1 MGKDLVQKAEEYA
14 KAFPDSEDV
23 AKQSW
28 LAGYDAGKRSKSRKK
43 ELDLSFVPPDFL
55 PIIERWV
62 KYKQERKQAYT
73 QSGIEACYHKLL
85 ELSNTNPDIA
95 MAIIEQSIANNWAGL
110 FELKN
115 GNGTG
120 IQLSQT
126 TNQSPG
132 GRRESVNQLAE
143 LSRGL
148 LQGLASKKD

>member
-14 KAFPDSEDV
+14 KAFPCCQEV
-23 AKQSW
+23 AKKAW
-28 LAGYDAGKRSKSRKK
+28 LEGYDAGRRSKSRKK
-43 ELDLSFVPPDFL
+43 ELDLSFVPADFL
-55 PIIERWV
+55 PIIQRWIN
-62 KYKQERKQAYT
+62 YKNERKQAYT
-73 QSGIEACYHKLL
+73 QSGIEACYRKIL
-85 ELSNTNPDIA
+85 ELSNTNPNIA
-95 MAIIEQSIANNWAGL
+95 MSIIEQSIANNWAGL

-115 GNGTG
+115 GNETG

-132 GRRESVNQLAE
+132 SRRESVNQFAE

>member
-14 KAFPDSEDV
+14 KTYPDCQEV

-43 ELDLSFVPPDFL
+43 ELDLSFVPTDFL
-55 PIIERWV
+55 PIIKRWV
-62 KYKQERKQAYT
+62 EYKQERKQAYT

-85 ELSNTNPDIA
+85 ELSNTSPATA
-95 MAIIEQSIANNWAGL
+95 MAVIEQSIANNWAGL

-115 GNGTG
+115 GTG

-126 TNQSPG
+126 VEQSPG
-132 GRRESVNQLAE
+132 SRRESVNNLAE
-143 LSRGL
+143 LSRGI
-148 LQGLASKKD
+148 LQGLAGKKD

>member
-1 MGKDLVQKAEEYA
+1 MGKDLVHKAEEYA
-14 KAFPDSEDV
+14 KAFPNCEEV

-43 ELDLSFVPPDFL
+43 ELDLSFVPADFL

-85 ELSNTNPDIA
+85 ELSNTNPSIA

-115 GNGTG
+115 GTG
-120 IQLSQT
+120 KQLSISS
-126 TNQSPG
+126 NESPG
-132 GRRESVNQLAE
+132 NRKESVERLAD
-143 LSRGL
+143 LSERV
-148 LQGLASKKD
+148 LQGFAEIYD

>member
-1 MGKDLVQKAEEYA
+1 MGKDLVQKADEYA
-14 KAFPDSEDV
+14 KAYPDCKDIV
-23 AKQSW
+23 KQAW
-28 LAGYDAGKRSKSRKK
+28 LAGYDAGKRSKSCKK
-43 ELDLSFVPPDFL
+43 ELDLSFVPADFL
-55 PIIERWV
+55 PIVERWS

-85 ELSNTNPDIA
+85 ELSNTNPCVA
-95 MAIIEQSIANNWAGL
+95 MNVVEQSIANNWAGL

-132 GRRESVNQLAE
+132 SRRESVNHFAE

>member
-1 MGKDLVQKAEEYA
+1 MVKDLVQKAEDYA
-14 KAFPDSEDV
+14 KTYPDCQEV

-43 ELDLSFVPPDFL
+43 ELDLSFVPADFL

-85 ELSNTNPDIA
+85 ELSNANPNIA
-95 MAIIEQSIANNWAGL
+95 MSVVEQSIANNWAGL

-132 GRRESVNQLAE
+132 SRRESVNQFAE

>member
-14 KAFPDSEDV
+14 KTYPDCQEV

-43 ELDLSFVPPDFL
+43 ELDLSFVPTDFL
-55 PIIERWV
+55 PIIKRWV
-62 KYKQERKQAYT
+62 EYKQERKQAYT

-85 ELSNTNPDIA
+85 ELSNTNPNIA
-95 MAIIEQSIANNWAGL
+95 MEVEEQSIANNWAGL

-115 GNGTG
+115 GTG

-132 GRRESVNQLAE
+132 SRRESVNQFAE

>member
-1 MGKDLVQKAEEYA
+1 MGRDLVQKAEEYA
-14 KAFPDSEDV
+14 KAFPDCEEV

-43 ELDLSFVPPDFL
+43 ELDLSFVPADFL

-85 ELSNTNPDIA
+85 ELSNTNPAIA
-95 MAIIEQSIANNWAGL
+95 MAVIEQSIANNWAGL

-115 GNGTG
+115 GTG
-120 IQLSQT
+120 AQLSISQ
-126 TNQSPG
+126 NQSPG
-132 GRRESVNQLAE
+132 TRKESVERLAE
-143 LSRGL
+143 LSESV
-148 LQGLASKKD
+148 LQGFAKMLD

>member
-1 MGKDLVQKAEEYA
+1 MGKDLIQKAEEYA
-14 KAFPDSEDV
+14 KAFPNCEEL

-43 ELDLSFVPPDFL
+43 ELDLSFIPTDFL

-85 ELSNTNPDIA
+85 ELSNTNPNIA
-95 MAIIEQSIANNWAGL
+95 MAVIEQSIANNWAGL

-115 GNGTG
+115 GTGT
-120 IQLSQT
+120 QLSISQK
-126 TNQSPG
+126 QSPG
-132 GRRESVNQLAE
+132 TRKESVERLAE
-143 LSRGL
+143 LSERV
-148 LQGLASKKD
+148 LQGFAEIYD

>member
-1 MGKDLVQKAEEYA
+1 MGKDIVQKAEDYA
-14 KAFPDSEDV
+14 KTYPDCQEV

-43 ELDLSFVPPDFL
+43 ELDLSFVPADFL

-85 ELSNTNPDIA
+85 ELSNTNPNIA
-95 MAIIEQSIANNWAGL
+95 MAVVEQSIANNWAGL

-115 GNGTG
+115 GTGT
-120 IQLSQT
+120 QLSISQ
-126 TNQSPG
+126 NQSPG
-132 GRRESVNQLAE
+132 NRKESVERLAD
-143 LSRGL
+143 LSEGV
-148 LQGLASKKD
+148 LQGFAKILD